1 MVKLKIQEE
10 IIEPNFSDDKRMLHE
25 LKEHLVKEHEE
36 KEKKVRRR
44 EKWRRILGF
53 GLFSKK

>member
-36 KEKKVRRR
+36 KEKKVKYTQMLEQVKER
-44 EKWRRILGF
+44 LSA
-53 GLFSKK
+53 LS